1 MRKLLGL
8 ALFLL
13 VPLGAHAAERL
24 LTAPSFDALLAYY
37 PQPPAIATDGT
48 SFLTV
53 WVAQTDHG
61 ISMMTQRLDAAAG
74 GALPSPI
81 IDDPKLADS
90 LLDIAWTG
98 TSYLAIW
105 NRDSELHALRLD
117 RDGRPLG
124 DRVIAGDLRNGFV
137 ASNGAAAL
145 VVAQSV
151 ANETVVLTLDANDA
165 VVGRRTIANG
175 IVPAAVVARDG
186 GFTAAFVDTG
196 AVLAM
201 RFDAA
206 GQPIDPQP
214 RFAMTIARPFGLA
227 LASRGAE
234 TLIVSSARNQF
245 QPKPFPDLIA
255 TILPASGDAGPLVTL
270 PNDGFVAGLDA
281 AAGASGYTLVVTGA
295 PPESAGPE
303 GRLVALQLGA
313 DGKASSQPQTIVS
326 ARRIAGRGRIAG
338 NGAAFGLVWIAGN
351 DFDVARDRVLGAVAP
366 APGNGVAPILLSRG
380 TTEQESPSVASDGAG
395 YLVAWLEEMRD
406 STQLMAVALNRNGT
420 PADAP
425 VTLVQTLGA
434 YPWSP
439 RVVFGHGIYLVAWLE
454 DERLHAMRL
463 DAAGRPIDSIA
474 IGNVPARVH
483 FDVIATPDGFFAVW
497 ESYDGMYG
505 ATIPASGATSTP
517 KKLLDAG
524 DDPHVAFNGST
535 YLVTYLVKQ
544 TPWMIRVG
552 ETTPHTLDA
561 PALDVTAIGSDFAV
575 LQAGHLLRVD
585 AATLNVTARI
595 DFASALPPALVGNTL
610 VTVDE
615 TRIVAQEITPQ
626 WTLRPAARIATTE
639 PSIAAASFAMNAAG
653 DLLAAYARYV
663 AELPYQGALR
673 VAVQPVGDLQ
683 PRRRRLAQP

>member
-175 IVPAAVVARDG
+175 IVPAAVAARDG

-214 RFAMTIARPFGLA
+214 RFAITIARPFGLA

-270 PNDGFVAGLDA
+270 PNAGFVAGLDA

-313 DGKASSQPQTIVS
+313 DGKGSSQPQTIVS

-505 ATIPASGATSTP
+505 ATIPACGATSTP